1 MSTDIRLAKM
11 QAQPLA
17 RSDEQRPITP
27 PCDVYENDSEVLVV
41 ADVPG
46 ATRENLQISFEH
58 GELWLSARR
67 LLPPQQ
73 GSLVRAEYR
82 DASFERRFA
91 VPNGIDAGK
100 ISAELK
106 DGVLRLHLP
115 KSDAVKPRQIPVHA
129 G

>member
-1 MSTDIRLAKM
+1 MSTDTRLAKTET
-11 QAQPLA
+11 QPLA
-17 RSDEQRPITP
+17 QRDEQRTITP

-46 ATRENLQISFEH
+46 ATREDLQISFER

-67 LLPPQQ
+67 ELPHQP
-73 GSLVRAEYR
+73 GSIARAEYR
-82 DASFERRFA
+82 NATFERRFA
-91 VPNGIDAGK
+91 VPNGIDAAK

>member
-1 MSTDIRLAKM
+1 MSTDSRLAKTE
-11 QAQPLA
+11 AQPLA
-17 RSDEQRPITP
+17 RRDEQRSIP
-27 PCDVYENDSEVLVV
+27 PLCDVYENDSEVLVV

-46 ATRENLQISFEH
+46 TTRENLQISFER

-67 LLPPQQ
+67 ELPTEQ
-73 GSLVRAEYR
+73 GSIVRAEYR
-82 DASFERRFA
+82 DASFERRFS

-100 ISAELK
+100 IGAELK

-115 KSDAVKPRQIPVHA
+115 KSDAVKPRQIPVHS